1 MKVRPH
7 LTDGDLARSQDAIVS
22 LQRRDVALLA
32 EFADALWKHAEH
44 ARAALNAPVVL
55 LCNAET
61 EDVIPSPLDWEGK
74 TNVHRFNADVYETAK
89 RALSRAN
96 PDEEV
101 VVLVYHPAEDALSV
115 YTVSPDAGDLRL

>member
-1 MKVRPH
+1 LKVRPH
-7 LTDGDLARSQDAIVS
+7 LTDDDLARSQDAIVS
-22 LQRRDVALLA
+22 LQRRDLGLLS
-32 EFADALWKHAEH
+32 EFAEALKAHAER

-61 EDVIPSPLDWEGK
+61 EDVVPSPLDWNGE
-74 TNVHRFNADVYETAK
+74 TNVHRFDGSLYAAAK

-101 VVLVYHPAEDALSV
+101 VVLVYHPAEDVVSV
-115 YTVSPDAGDLRL
+115 YTVSPDASDLLR